1 MDNEENL
8 ILDQSFI
15 DDGRKLV
22 GKLDSTEVKP
32 SAILWFYFKEQ
43 KVWRLLIADSYFNE
57 LTAINRYK
65 KFMKFF
71 DQNDYQRLKF
81 ENIALLGSTDQLISL
96 MKVALVTDPNSISET
111 RFQSST
117 INGFFVDD
125 ALIYRLS

>member
-1 MDNEENL
+1 
-8 ILDQSFI
+8 
-15 DDGRKLV
+15 
-22 GKLDSTEVKP
+22 
-32 SAILWFYFKEQ
+32 LWFYFKEQ
-43 KVWRLLIADSYFNE
+43 KVWRLLIAASYFNE